1 MCCGCLKDLCPSC
14 ACPQLRPCALLLGGI
29 EFPAPEIVSILT
41 VTPSPGVLYPVPQFT
56 CVFSASVWTK
66 PFSVAGG
73 KALGEVGLCG
83 ESPGLA
89 TALLPNCWFGKQAS
103 RGSLVFLGPH
113 QGCAGGSFHLFGGSR
128 FSSPPL
134 HLHFESLWGA
144 VSSKRGARAF
154 AALAAGTSPPC
165 AGTQPVC
172 RRHLATPDPEKQRV
186 TSVVE
191 QLLGS
196 GYQTGLRF
204 FFPKTLLIT
213 HLEICF
219 VAGRRPSFTG

>member
-1 MCCGCLKDLCPSC
+1 MGRALHDVLWVPKRSLS
-14 ACPQLRPCALLLGGI
+14 QLRLPSASPLCLLLGGI
-29 EFPAPEIVSILT
+29 EFPAPGIVSLLT
-41 VTPSPGVLYPVPQFT
+41 LTTDPSPGGPYPVPQFT
-56 CVFSASVWTK
+56 CVFSASIWIK

-89 TALLPNCWFGKQAS
+89 AALLPNCWFGMQVS

-113 QGCAGGSFHLFGGSR
+113 QSCAGGCFHPFSGSR

-134 HLHFESLWGA
+134 HLHFESLWGV
-144 VSSKRGARAF
+144 VSSKRGTRAF
-154 AALAAGTSPPC
+154 AVLAAGTSPPC

-186 TSVVE
+186 TPVVE

-213 HLEICF
+213 
-219 VAGRRPSFTG
+219 